1 MASQSGLFQGFG
13 IAMEGLRLVFRP
25 GLRTHVLVPVL
36 VNLVVLGLAVWG
48 GSLLFEDLLTRFLPA
63 EGWLSYLRWL
73 LWPLFALAMAL
84 VVIFGF
90 TALANLIAA
99 PFNSLLSQKV
109 EQLFG
114 GQPAPAL
121 GWSEVVRELPRTL
134 GSELRKIGYFLLR
147 AIPLGLLFL
156 IPGINL
162 AAPFLWALFSA
173 WFLALEYSDY
183 PLGNRG
189 LGFREQHQ
197 QLRGQRLTALGF
209 GAGATLLTLI
219 PLVNLAAMP
228 AAVIGATLLALRTS
242 KPAEGTLTMGRES
255 A

>member
-1 MASQSGLFQGFG
+1 MATPSGLVQGFG
-13 IAMEGLRLVFRP
+13 IAIEGLRLVLRP
-25 GLRTHVLVPVL
+25 GLRAHVLVPVL
-36 VNLVVLGLAVWG
+36 VNLVVLGLTVWG
-48 GSLLFEDLLTRFLPA
+48 GSLLFEDLLARFLPA

-99 PFNSLLSQKV
+99 PFNSLLSEKV

-114 GQPAPAL
+114 GQPAPSL
-121 GWSEVVRELPRTL
+121 SWSEVVRDLPRTL
-134 GSELRKIGYFLLR
+134 GSELRKLGYFLLR

-156 IPGINL
+156 VPGLNL

-189 LGFREQHQ
+189 LRFREQHRH
-197 QLRGQRLTALGF
+197 LRAHRPMALGF
-209 GAGATLLTLI
+209 GAGVTLLTLI

-242 KPAEGTLTMGRES
+242 KAADALTTGRES
-255 A
+255 G